1 MRETIMGCIGA
12 VGAGIAAIFGGW
24 NSAMAT
30 LLILMGIDYITGM
43 LVAGLFHNSP
53 KTESG
58 LLDSHAGWKG
68 LAKKCMILLFVLI
81 ANRLDIVVGTTYIR
95 DAVCIAYIAN
105 EMVSIVEN
113 AGLMGVP
120 IPSVITDAIDA
131 LKNRKGAG
139 DGTSGSVEQDNP

>member
-1 MRETIMGCIGA
+1 MKETIMTIFGV
-12 VGAGIAAIFGGW
+12 VGAGVASLFGGW
-24 NSAMAT
+24 TASMNT
-30 LLILMGIDYITGM
+30 LLILMAIDYITGM

-68 LAKKCMILLFVLI
+68 LAKKCVVLVFVLI
-81 ANRLDIVVGTTYIR
+81 ANRLDIAVGTTYIR

-105 EMVSIVEN
+105 ELMSIVEN

-120 IPSVITDAIDA
+120 IPGVITDAIEA
-131 LKNRKGAG
+131 LKGKK
-139 DGTSGSVEQDNP
+139 E